1 MRLRQSRVRHRR
13 EADLTGLINIVFLML
28 IFFIVAGALR
38 PFSARDIEL
47 AKIEPDAGSS
57 VAPSQLIAFEDGRIT
72 WRGVEIDLDQLEA
85 SVPVDAGRDTMIVV
99 ADGRL
104 DAARLM
110 DIVRRLR
117 AAGHRSVAVM
127 SERARR
133 P

>member
-1 MRLRQSRVRHRR
+1 MRLRTSRAARR
-13 EADLTGLINIVFLML
+13 RDADLTGLINIVFLIL

-47 AKIEPDAGSS
+47 AKIDPDAGSK
-57 VAPSQLIAFEDGRIT
+57 VAPSRLIAFEDGRIT
-72 WRGVEIDLDQLEA
+72 WGGTEIELDALA
-85 SVPVDAGRDTMIVV
+85 TVVPVKTERDTMIIV

-104 DAARLM
+104 DAARLL
-110 DIVRRLR
+110 DIARRLR
-117 AAGHRSVAVM
+117 AAGHQSVAVM